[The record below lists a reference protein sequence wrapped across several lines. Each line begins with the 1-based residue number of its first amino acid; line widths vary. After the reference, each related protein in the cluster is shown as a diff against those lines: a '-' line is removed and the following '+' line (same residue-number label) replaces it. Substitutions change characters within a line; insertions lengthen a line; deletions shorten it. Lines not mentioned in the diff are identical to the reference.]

1 VAFASS
7 KGRMVVFAIA
17 CEMPSRMDANNG
29 CHRDPKK
36 PHCSNIPP
44 VATPA
49 ACYCV
54 KQQRTSQQ
62 RQMEGELRTLA
73 RSQWSSKNA
82 WNLLRDGLGWNKPIA
97 PGQGTLRP
105 IRINHKDGKH
115 GSGVFALREPAIEA
129 MSCGCG
135 ASRTSLG

>member
-1 VAFASS
+1 MRDVLADGCQQWLSPKSEEAALLEHSTRCDACGLLLRQATEDFA
-7 KGRMVVFAIA
+7 A
-17 CEMPSRMDANNG
+17 E
-29 CHRDPKK
+29 
-36 PHCSNIPP
+36 
-44 VATPA
+44 T
-49 ACYCV
+49 
-54 KQQRTSQQ
+54 
-62 RQMEGELRTLA
+62 MEGELRTLA

-82 WNLLRDGLGWNKPIA
+82 WNLLREGLGWNKPIA